1 MLKGGGVTLPDPPS
15 ASAFRFRF
23 RFRLR
28 LRLRLRS
35 ALRPPDLRPPMRAL
49 VVDDDATLTTLVRRL
64 LEEDGYA
71 VDVASNAE
79 DGRTLAMV
87 HDYDAIILDLVLPD
101 GHGISILQGLRR
113 DGKKTPIIVL
123 TGTKDSEVTVRALDA
138 GADDY
143 LTKPINFGEF
153 KARIRA
159 LVRRGGAQR
168 TEQLTVGNVV
178 LNRLKRDVLVA
189 GKVLSVTPRELA
201 LLEHFLMRPG
211 EVVTRTELLEKVWD
225 MTFDPGSNV
234 VDVNVARLRKKLEG
248 AGATIAITAKR
259 GLGFVLDLSAPGAAP
274 ATP

>member
-1 MLKGGGVTLPDPPS
+1 M
-15 ASAFRFRF
+15 
-23 RFRLR
+23 
-28 LRLRLRS
+28 
-35 ALRPPDLRPPMRAL
+35 
-49 VVDDDATLTTLVRRL
+49 LVRRL

-71 VDVASNAE
+71 VDVAASAE

-87 HDYDAIILDLVLPD
+87 NDYDAIILDLVLPD

-168 TEQLTVGNVV
+168 TEALTVGNVV
-178 LNRLKRDVLVA
+178 LNRLTRDVLVG
-189 GKVLSVTPRELA
+189 GKGLSVTPLDLA

-211 EVVTRTELLEKVWD
+211 EFVTRTELLEKVWD
-225 MTFDPGSNV
+225 MTFDPGRNFF
-234 VDVNVARLRKKLEG
+234 DVNVARVRKKLE
-248 AGATIAITAKR
+248 AAAANVSIVAKR
-259 GLGFVLDLSAPGAAP
+259 GVGFVLDVSDSG
-274 ATP
+274 

>member
-1 MLKGGGVTLPDPPS
+1 V
-15 ASAFRFRF
+15 
-23 RFRLR
+23 
-28 LRLRLRS
+28 
-35 ALRPPDLRPPMRAL
+35 RAL

-71 VDVASNAE
+71 VDVAANAE

-87 HDYDAIILDLVLPD
+87 NDYDAIILDLVLPD
-101 GHGISILQGLRR
+101 GNGIPVLQHLRR
-113 DGKKTPIIVL
+113 EGRKTPIVVL
-123 TGTKDSEVTVRALDA
+123 TGTKDADVTVRALDA

-178 LNRLKRDVLVA
+178 LNRLTRDVLVA
-189 GKVLSVTPRELA
+189 GRQLAVTPRELA

-234 VDVNVARLRKKLEG
+234 VDVNVARVRKKLES
-248 AGATIAITAKR
+248 AAATIGIVARR
-259 GLGFVLDLSAPGAAP
+259 GLGFVLDVSAGSPP
-274 ATP
+274 ATT

>member
-1 MLKGGGVTLPDPPS
+1 
-15 ASAFRFRF
+15 
-23 RFRLR
+23 
-28 LRLRLRS
+28 
-35 ALRPPDLRPPMRAL
+35 MRAL
-49 VVDDDATLTTLVRRL
+49 VVDDDNTLTMLVRRL

-71 VDVASNAE
+71 VDVAATAE

-87 HDYDAIILDLVLPD
+87 NDYDAMIFDLVLPD
-101 GHGISILQGLRR
+101 GNGIPVIQGLRR

-123 TGTKDSEVTVRALDA
+123 TGTKDSDVTVRALDA

-178 LNRLKRDVLVA
+178 MNRLTRDVLVD
-189 GKVLSVTPRELA
+189 GKPLSVTPRELG
-201 LLEHFLMRPG
+201 LLEHFMMRPG

-234 VDVNVARLRKKLEG
+234 VDVNVARVRKKLEQLG
-248 AGATIAITAKR
+248 ASVSITAKR
-259 GLGFVLDLSAPGAAP
+259 GLGFVFDVSPGSSRS
-274 ATP
+274 TS

>member
-1 MLKGGGVTLPDPPS
+1 V
-15 ASAFRFRF
+15 
-23 RFRLR
+23 
-28 LRLRLRS
+28 
-35 ALRPPDLRPPMRAL
+35 RAL
-49 VVDDDATLTTLVRRL
+49 VVDDDATLTMLVRRL

-71 VDVASNAE
+71 VDVAGNAE

-87 HDYDAIILDLVLPD
+87 NEYDAIILDLILPD
-101 GHGISILQGLRR
+101 GNGIPVLQHLRR
-113 DGKKTPIIVL
+113 EGKKTPIVVL

-178 LNRLKRDVLVA
+178 LNRLSREVLVA
-189 GKVLSVTPRELA
+189 GRQLSVTPRELA

-234 VDVNVARLRKKLEG
+234 VDVNVARVRKKLES
-248 AGATIAITAKR
+248 ATATISIVARR
-259 GLGFVLDLSAPGAAP
+259 GLGFVLDVTAPGAP
-274 ATP
+274 RATT

>member
-1 MLKGGGVTLPDPPS
+1 
-15 ASAFRFRF
+15 
-23 RFRLR
+23 
-28 LRLRLRS
+28 
-35 ALRPPDLRPPMRAL
+35 MRAL
-49 VVDDDATLTTLVRRL
+49 VIDDDATLTMLVRRL

-71 VDVASNAE
+71 VDVAGNAE

-87 HDYDAIILDLVLPD
+87 NEYDAIILDLVLPD
-101 GHGISILQGLRR
+101 GNGIPVLQHLRR
-113 DGKKTPIIVL
+113 EGRKTPIVVL

-178 LNRLKRDVLVA
+178 LNRLSREVLVA
-189 GKVLSVTPRELA
+189 GRQLSVTPRELA

-234 VDVNVARLRKKLEG
+234 VDVNVARVRKKLES
-248 AGATIAITAKR
+248 ATATISIVARR
-259 GLGFVLDLSAPGAAP
+259 GLGFVLDVSAPGAP
-274 ATP
+274 RATT

>member
-1 MLKGGGVTLPDPPS
+1 V
-15 ASAFRFRF
+15 
-23 RFRLR
+23 
-28 LRLRLRS
+28 
-35 ALRPPDLRPPMRAL
+35 RAL

-71 VDVASNAE
+71 VDVAGNAE

-87 HDYDAIILDLVLPD
+87 NEYDAIILDLVLPD
-101 GHGISILQGLRR
+101 GNGIPVLQHLRR
-113 DGKKTPIIVL
+113 EGRKTPIVVL

-168 TEQLTVGNVV
+168 TEKLTVGNVV
-178 LNRLKRDVLVA
+178 LNRLTREVLVA
-189 GKVLSVTPRELA
+189 GRQLSVTPRELA

-234 VDVNVARLRKKLEG
+234 VDVNVARVRRKLES
-248 AGATIAITAKR
+248 ATATVSIVARR
-259 GLGFVLDLSAPGAAP
+259 GLGFVLDVNAPGAPP
-274 ATP
+274 ATT

>member
-1 MLKGGGVTLPDPPS
+1 
-15 ASAFRFRF
+15 
-23 RFRLR
+23 
-28 LRLRLRS
+28 
-35 ALRPPDLRPPMRAL
+35 
-49 VVDDDATLTTLVRRL
+49 
-64 LEEDGYA
+64 
-71 VDVASNAE
+71 
-79 DGRTLAMV
+79 MV
-87 HDYDAIILDLVLPD
+87 NDYDAMILDLVLPD
-101 GHGISILQGLRR
+101 GHGIPVLQSLRR

-159 LVRRGGAQR
+159 LVRRGGAVR

-178 LNRLKRDVLVA
+178 LNRLNRDVLVGGQA
-189 GKVLSVTPRELA
+189 LAVTPRELA

-234 VDVNVARLRKKLEG
+234 VDVNVARLRKKLET
-248 AGATIAITAKR
+248 AGATIAIIAKR
-259 GLGFVLDLSAPGAAP
+259 GLGFVLDLSASGASP
-274 ATP
+274 ATT